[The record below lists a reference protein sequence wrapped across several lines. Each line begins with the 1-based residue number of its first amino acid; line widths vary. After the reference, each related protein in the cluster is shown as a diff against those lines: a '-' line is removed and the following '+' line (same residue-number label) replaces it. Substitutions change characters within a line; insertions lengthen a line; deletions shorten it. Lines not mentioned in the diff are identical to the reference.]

1 MTDPT
6 ANDTGTTRPEPPPRV
21 LELRVH
27 GVNNTT
33 PAALLDLPPEG
44 VRTVAGD
51 KLGSFWE
58 PTAEA
63 LAAAD
68 GGRGHVPP
76 GVRRE
81 AYSWGGMVR
90 TTPDVGGTGAVGKVL
105 AAAAR
110 VFYAILLPFSIG
122 NAVQWSRRLE
132 GDSAGGW
139 ASYTAGAT
147 RLFGLILTLLFT
159 TTAATIALD
168 VGAAQCGAQP
178 ALCGPLEGLLAPV
191 EAWSPGLRL
200 AFFALLPVLAVAVLW
215 VVSAVS
221 QVRYDVL
228 PGMQGNITARD
239 TETPAEAVLSQPGFW
254 SNRLTRYLAR
264 THLAAAISL
273 TTMFVGL
280 QASLGWGTRCRGLVL
295 MGCWDADALGW
306 RFWLGIAVA
315 PVGLLGVVSAA
326 VLVCTLPTMR
336 IQSEDEV
343 ESAAPNRATWWLLL
357 VSGLVF
363 GSVVLALALVPT
375 ADVGPV
381 RQYGAGMAPLLLIAA
396 GTVLVVLGFWFR
408 PSAARSSAVAWA
420 GRAPAV
426 FMTMSLAVSAAV
438 SSLVVVSVGDFLNGS
453 RGPTELIRQ
462 SEAVAPTG
470 GRVSV
475 AWTDTRTGETGI
487 VEIGGPLEVVPS
499 IEISRSYVAIGTLVL
514 IALLVALIWVLIRIF
529 AGPRSLVARADAW
542 RTAPTAVP
550 QPDGGEMPPSQPDH
564 IIVPEGGVLPPSA
577 KSLFGRISD
586 KRQSAARLHLMEP
599 AVGVLAVWLFVALVC
614 GIGWTVWAF
623 ATESA
628 LWGELAGFWRDVVIS
643 LIDVGMVVLAWVGVL
658 LVVALAAGATSG
670 GTRPLGIVWDIA
682 CYLPRTGHP
691 FGPPCYAERAVPEIA
706 GRLNRWLRQDESRR
720 AILSAH
726 SMGGVLAVSALG
738 LLASSSSTRSALSR
752 VALLTF
758 GVQLRPF
765 FGRMLPELLGPDV
778 LGTHP
783 SLPPRF
789 GDPDPWQADF
799 DAQRASAARHPAPAP
814 DGDGPPVGRI
824 AGTLL
829 PRLVDDPDSPAVRV
843 RWISLWRLTDY
854 LGFPAVS
861 TAPRGADWENRVDRY
876 ASELDASGYMV
887 EVGTHGEY
895 YRVAEYDE
903 SVVQLR
909 DRLTA
914 DPD

>member
-6 ANDTGTTRPEPPPRV
+6 ARDIGTAEPEPPPHV

-44 VRTVAGD
+44 VRTVTGD

-76 GVRRE
+76 GIRRE

-90 TTPDVGGTGAVGKVL
+90 TTPEVGGTGAVGKVL

-132 GDSAGGW
+132 GDAAGVW
-139 ASYTAGAT
+139 ASCTAGAT
-147 RLFGLILTLLFT
+147 RLFGLVLTLLFT
-159 TTAATIALD
+159 STAASIALD
-168 VGAAQCGAQP
+168 IGAAQCGAQP

-200 AFFALLPVLAVAVLW
+200 AFFSLLPVLAVTVLW
-215 VVSAVS
+215 IVSAVS

-228 PGMQGNITARD
+228 PGMKGGTAAHA
-239 TETPAEAVLSQPGFW
+239 TESPASAVLSQPGFW
-254 SNRLTRYLAR
+254 SNRLTRHLAR

-273 TTMFVGL
+273 TTMFIGL

-295 MGCWDADALGW
+295 MGCWDAGAVGW

-315 PVGLLGVVSAA
+315 AIGLLGVVAAA

-336 IQSEDEV
+336 IQTEDEV
-343 ESAAPNRATWWLLL
+343 EGAAPNRASQWLLL
-357 VSGLVF
+357 LSAVVF
-363 GSVVLALALVPT
+363 GGVVLALALVPT
-375 ADVGPV
+375 ADVGPM
-381 RQYGAGMAPLLLIAA
+381 RQYGAGMAPLLLVAA

-408 PSAARSSAVAWA
+408 PASARGSAVAWA

-438 SSLVVVSVGDFLNGS
+438 SSLVAVSVGDVLNGS

-462 SEAVAPTG
+462 DEAVAPSG

-475 AWTDTRTGETGI
+475 VWTDARTGETGV
-487 VEIGGPLEVVPS
+487 VEVGGPLEVLPS

-514 IALLVALIWVLIRIF
+514 VALVLALIWILIRVF
-529 AGPRSLVARADAW
+529 AGRRSLIARADAW
-542 RTAPTAVP
+542 RSAPTAVP
-550 QPDGGEMPPSQPDH
+550 QPDGGEMPPSTPEH

-577 KSLFGRISD
+577 KNLFGRISD
-586 KRQSAARLHLMEP
+586 KRRSAARLHLMEP
-599 AVGVLAVWLFVALVC
+599 AVGALAIWLFAALVC

-623 ATESA
+623 ATGGE
-628 LWGELAGFWRDVVIS
+628 LWGDLTGFWRDVVIS

-658 LVVALAAGATSG
+658 LVGLLAAGAAGG

-706 GRLNRWLRQDESRR
+706 GRLNRWLRQDDSRR
-720 AILSAH
+720 AILAAH
-726 SMGGVLAVSALG
+726 SMGAVLAVSALG
-738 LLASSSSTRSALSR
+738 LLASSPSTRPALSR
-752 VALLTF
+752 IALLTF

-778 LGTHP
+778 LGAHP

-789 GDPDPWQADF
+789 GDADPWRADF
-799 DAQRASAARHPAPAP
+799 DAQQASTARHPTAAP
-814 DGDGPPVGRI
+814 DGDGPPVGWV

-829 PRLVDDPDSPAVRV
+829 PRLVDDPASPAVRV

-861 TAPRGADWENRVDRY
+861 TAPRGVDWDNIVDRY

-903 SVVQLR
+903 SVMQLR
-909 DRLTA
+909 DRLIA